1 MRKLIYSMGVSL
13 DGFIAGRD
21 GEIDWSAPDEELHRF
36 HNRQTRELGAHL
48 CGRRLYETMLYW
60 ETAEENP
67 SAAEHLVEY
76 ALTLLWMLKIAAS
89 VSSEMEAVLVCG
101 RLSNAGIH
109 SMQQCSGAG
118 GRRWGVGG
126 ACDVYV
132 DERDLDRARE
142 VLNAEGVSEEELL
155 REEERASAAST
166 KPTKPKQGE
175 PIESLPLKKHH
186 FFKGFGKITEAK
198 SKADAPDNPFGS

>member
-1 MRKLIYSMGVSL
+1 
-13 DGFIAGRD
+13 
-21 GEIDWSAPDEELHRF
+21 
-36 HNRQTRELGAHL
+36 
-48 CGRRLYETMLYW
+48 
-60 ETAEENP
+60 
-67 SAAEHLVEY
+67 
-76 ALTLLWMLKIAAS
+76 MLKIATS

-118 GRRWGVGG
+118 GRGWGVGG

-132 DERDLDRARE
+132 EEQDLDRARE
-142 VLNAEGVSEEELL
+142 ALNAEGVSDEELL

-175 PIESLPLKKHH
+175 PIESLSPKKHH
-186 FFKGFGKITEAK
+186 FFKGFEKITEAK
-198 SKADAPDNPFGS
+198 SKADAPNNPFGS